1 MKVTKYNLKES
12 ITDTLSGPPMGP
24 EAGLSSMLIEAIN
37 GEWET
42 IDKYNSMAITA
53 RNEGFEDIA
62 KVLEEINTE
71 ENKHVGQ
78 LQELLKSIS
87 PNAEAI
93 SDGEEEAEDYIDDDV
108 SWYKD

>member
-1 MKVTKYNLKES
+1 M
-12 ITDTLSGPPMGP
+12 
-24 EAGLSSMLIEAIN
+24 
-37 GEWET
+37 
-42 IDKYNSMAITA
+42 
-53 RNEGFEDIA
+53 
-62 KVLEEINTE
+62 LEEINTE

-93 SDGEEEAEDYIDDDV
+93 SDGEEETEDYIDDDV